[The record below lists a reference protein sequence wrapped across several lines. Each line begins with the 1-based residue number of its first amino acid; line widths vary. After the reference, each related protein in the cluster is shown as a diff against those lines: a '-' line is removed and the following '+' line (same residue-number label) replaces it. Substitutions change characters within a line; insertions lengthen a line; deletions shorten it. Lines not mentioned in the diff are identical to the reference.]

1 MIPEKTSGQQRI
13 KARPVTAQPGLPG
26 MAYPSAGPGMDLI
39 GKPPPRHLRGA
50 RPEPT
55 KGRRKSHA

>member
-1 MIPEKTSGQQRI
+1 MRTQV
-13 KARPVTAQPGLPG
+13 KARPATAPTGLPG